1 MIIVLFFLN
10 FTFDLQCAEMKFLIL
25 KYGVSLVILSIKGHK
40 SHAYHVTHKFC
51 VILKIV

>member
-1 MIIVLFFLN
+1 MIIVLFFFN

-25 KYGVSLVILSIKGHK
+25 KYGVSLVILNIKGNK
-40 SHAYHVTHKFC
+40 SHAYHVTYNFS